1 MRISNF
7 ENKKCYSIGNE
18 HDLQIEVVK
27 LLRKSGLL
35 FSCSHTAEMLDTNA
49 KRIDAKKNG
58 YTIGMPDILVYSA
71 KSTFSGMAIELK
83 TPWATGDLS
92 SHQKKVMDELEANNW
107 LIIVSNDLVEIAET
121 ILLYKNNLIEREL
134 VVDEKELSN

>member
-7 ENKKCYSIGNE
+7 ENKKCYSIANE
-18 HDLQIEVVK
+18 NDLQLEVVK

-35 FSCSHTAEMLDTNA
+35 FSCSHTSEMLNTDA
-49 KRIDAKKNG
+49 KRIDAKKQG
-58 YTIGMPDILVYSA
+58 YTIGMPDIMVYSA

-83 TPWATGDLS
+83 NTWGTGEIS
-92 SHQKKVMDELEANNW
+92 SHQKKVMTELEANNW

-121 ILLYKNNLIEREL
+121 ILLYKNGLIEREL
-134 VVDEKELSN
+134 VVEEELSN